1 MKVKIHLDFYDLLDD
16 HGMGKQLRAYLDDQ
30 KIELCPLPS
39 GELLLGFHEENE
51 NLNTRFGGNYF
62 WSVDIAKLVRRRAKD
77 DPYDNEQLIQALEK
91 MLKFAKRKR

>member
-16 HGMGKQLRAYLDDQ
+16 HGMANQLRAYLDDQ
-30 KIELCPLPS
+30 EMEIMPLPS

-62 WSVDIAKLVRRRAKD
+62 WSVDIAELVRRRAKD
-77 DPYDNEQLIQALEK
+77 APEDNDQLIHALEN
-91 MLKFAKRKR
+91 MLKFVKRKR